1 MRRLATLP
9 ELLAIARQA
18 ELPLHGVVLQVPDGV
33 HDWVDG
39 SYGTQS
45 GAGNSPGLV

>member
-1 MRRLATLP
+1 VLF
-9 ELLAIARQA
+9 AIARQA
-18 ELPLHGVVLQVPDGV
+18 ELPLQGVVLHVPDPV

-39 SYGTQS
+39 SYGTQF